1 MARFPIYLPAHLL
14 IYWSEQVTVICPI
27 ESKYPTHADPSR
39 ITVSS
44 LRQQISQELHN
55 RPSPQVN
62 APTSIA
68 HMAVRLTEKQRD
80 QEYQQLYSLCERYNV
95 NPPSIEASCYYQDF
109 GGFELRWE
117 RHLEFSSYSFIRKG
131 LGKQLFDGY
140 AIEYVPQE
148 WFDNI
153 VGELVSAVNLVISQD
168 KLLEQELYHAFEGH
182 QVLGSNVADN
192 RAKVYASFRLH
203 SDGFGRIIIQSNMLN
218 SYQAGRLIQRMLEI
232 ETYQMMALLSLP
244 MARSLSPKVAKME
257 LDLVEINQK
266 MAGFC
271 KGNDSG
277 MLDELSYLAG
287 KTEQLI
293 SDISYRFSA
302 TNAYYELVCSR
313 LEQLKETDIEGI
325 ERINEF
331 VTRRLSPGIRTCQ
344 ALSIRLEKLTLRIA
358 RASSLLRTRV
368 DLTIEQQNQQLLSAI
383 NQRGEVQLRLQQM
396 VEGVS
401 IAAMAYYLIGLLDYM
416 LDAVNLSGFHLNKIL
431 IKGFAAPIILCLTW
445 LLLRFAMSY
454 IKKIPVKVSK

>member
-1 MARFPIYLPAHLL
+1 M
-14 IYWSEQVTVICPI
+14 TVICPT
-27 ESKYPTHADPSR
+27 ESNYPTHADLPR

-55 RPSPQVN
+55 RPSPQVSV
-62 APTSIA
+62 PTSIA
-68 HMAVRLTEKQRD
+68 HMAVRLTEKQRE

-95 NPPSIEASCYYQDF
+95 NPPCIEASCYYQDF

-140 AIEYVPQE
+140 SIEYVPQE

-153 VGELVSAVNLVISQD
+153 VGELVSAVNLVIIPEKLPEQD
-168 KLLEQELYHAFEGH
+168 LYHAFEGH

-192 RAKVYASFRLH
+192 RANVYASFRLH

-218 SYQAGRLIQRMLEI
+218 RCQAGRLIQRMLEI

-244 MARSLSPKVAKME
+244 IARSLSPKVTKME
-257 LDLVEINQK
+257 LDLVDINQK

-271 KGNDSG
+271 EKNDSE
-277 MLDELSYLAG
+277 MLDKLSDLAG

-344 ALSIRLEKLTLRIA
+344 ALSIRLEGLTLRIA

-383 NQRGEVQLRLQQM
+383 NQRGKVQLRLQQM

-416 LDAVNLSGFHLNKIL
+416 LDAVNISGFDLNKIL
-431 IKGFAAPIILCLTW
+431 VKGFAVPMILCLTW
-445 LLLRFAMSY
+445 LLLRFAMRH
-454 IKKIPVKVSK
+454 IKRPAVKVSK

>member
-1 MARFPIYLPAHLL
+1 
-14 IYWSEQVTVICPI
+14 
-27 ESKYPTHADPSR
+27 
-39 ITVSS
+39 
-44 LRQQISQELHN
+44 
-55 RPSPQVN
+55 
-62 APTSIA
+62 
-68 HMAVRLTEKQRD
+68 MAVRLTEQQRE
-80 QEYQQLYSLCERYNV
+80 QEYQQLCSLCQRYSV

-117 RHLEFSSYSFIRKG
+117 RHLEFSSYSFTRKG
-131 LGKQLFDGY
+131 LGQQLFDGY

-153 VGELVSAVNLVISQD
+153 VGELISAVNLIVSQD
-168 KLLEQELYHAFEGH
+168 EIPEKALYHAFEGH
-182 QVLGSNVADN
+182 QVLGSNVANN
-192 RAKVYASFRLH
+192 RANVYASFRIH
-203 SDGFGRIIIQSNMLN
+203 SDGFGRIIIQSNLLN

-244 MARSLSPKVAKME
+244 IARSLSPKVAKME
-257 LDLVEINQK
+257 CDLVEINQI
-266 MAGFC
+266 MASAG
-271 KGNDSG
+271 KQNDSD
-277 MLDELSYLAG
+277 MLDRLSDLAG
-287 KTEQLI
+287 QTEQLI
-293 SDISYRFSA
+293 ADISYRFSA
-302 TNAYYELVCSR
+302 TNAYYDLVCSR

-344 ALSIRLEKLTLRIA
+344 ALSIRLEGLTRRIA

-401 IAAMAYYLIGLLDYM
+401 IAAMAYYLMGLLDYI
-416 LDAVNLSGFHLNKIL
+416 LDAVNVAGFELNKVL
-431 IKGFAAPIILCLTW
+431 VKGFAVPIILCLTW
-445 LLLRFAMSY
+445 FLLRLAIGY
-454 IKKIPVKVSK
+454 IKKPPVNVLE

>member
-1 MARFPIYLPAHLL
+1 MTI
-14 IYWSEQVTVICPI
+14 ISDT
-27 ESKYPTHADPSR
+27 ESKTLETNQTNSERPR
-39 ITVSS
+39 INVSS

-55 RPSPQVN
+55 RPSPQVHV
-62 APTSIA
+62 PTSIT
-68 HMAVRLTEKQRD
+68 HMAVRLTEKERHL
-80 QEYQQLYSLCERYNV
+80 EYQQLVFLCQRYSV

-131 LGKQLFDGY
+131 KGTNLFDGY
-140 AIEYVPQE
+140 AIAYVPQE

-153 VGELVSAVNLVISQD
+153 VGELVSAVNLVISEEKQS
-168 KLLEQELYHAFEGH
+168 EQALYDAFEGH
-182 QVLGSNVADN
+182 QILGSEVADN
-192 RAKVYASFRLH
+192 KANVYASFRIH
-203 SDGFGRIIIQSNMLN
+203 SDGFGRIIIQSNKLN

-232 ETYQMMALLSLP
+232 QTYQMMSLLSLP
-244 MARSLSPKVAKME
+244 IARSLSPKVAKME
-257 LDLVEINQK
+257 HELVEINQQ
-266 MAGFC
+266 MAVTGE
-271 KGNDSG
+271 KNDSE
-277 MLDELSYLAG
+277 MLDKLSDLAG

-313 LEQLKETDIEGI
+313 LEQLHEVDIEGV

-344 ALSIRLEKLTLRIA
+344 ALSVRLEDLTRRIA

-368 DLTIEQQNQQLLSAI
+368 DLTIEQQNQQLLTAI

-401 IAAMAYYLIGLLDYM
+401 IAAMAYYLMGLLDYI
-416 LDAVNLSGFHLNKIL
+416 LDAINISGFHLNKTL
-431 IKGFAAPIILCLTW
+431 VKGIAVPIVLCVTW
-445 LLLRFAMSY
+445 FLLRLAISY
-454 IKKIPVKVSK
+454 IKKPRKE

>member
-1 MARFPIYLPAHLL
+1 
-14 IYWSEQVTVICPI
+14 
-27 ESKYPTHADPSR
+27 
-39 ITVSS
+39 
-44 LRQQISQELHN
+44 
-55 RPSPQVN
+55 
-62 APTSIA
+62 
-68 HMAVRLTEKQRD
+68 MAVRLTEKQRE
-80 QEYQQLYSLCERYNV
+80 QEYQQLYSLCERYSV

-168 KLLEQELYHAFEGH
+168 KLPEQELYHAFEGH

-218 SYQAGRLIQRMLEI
+218 SYQAGRLIQRILEI

-271 KGNDSG
+271 KGNDSE

-344 ALSIRLEKLTLRIA
+344 ALSIRLEELTLRIA

-431 IKGFAAPIILCLTW
+431 IKGFAVPIILCLTW

-454 IKKIPVKVSK
+454 IKKPSVKVSK

>member
-1 MARFPIYLPAHLL
+1 MTF
-14 IYWSEQVTVICPI
+14 ICTT
-27 ESKYPTHADPSR
+27 ESSTSATSSR
-39 ITVSS
+39 DGERPRISVSS

-55 RPSPQVN
+55 RPSPQVQV
-62 APTSIA
+62 PTSIT
-68 HMAVRLTEKQRD
+68 HMAVRLTEKERY
-80 QEYQQLYSLCERYNV
+80 QEYLQLVSLCQRYSV

-131 LGKQLFDGY
+131 LGQSLFDGY
-140 AIEYVPQE
+140 AIAYVPQE

-153 VGELVSAVNLVISQD
+153 VGELVSAVNLVISEET
-168 KLLEQELYHAFEGH
+168 LPEQALYNAFEGH
-182 QVLGSNVADN
+182 QVLGSKVADN
-192 RAKVYASFRLH
+192 RANVYASFRIH
-203 SDGFGRIIIQSNMLN
+203 SDGFGRIIIQSHMLN

-232 ETYQMMALLSLP
+232 QTYQMMSLLSLP
-244 MARSLSPKVAKME
+244 IARSLSPKVAKME
-257 LDLVEINQK
+257 HDLVEINQK
-266 MAGFC
+266 MAGV
-271 KGNDSG
+271 GEINDSE
-277 MLDELSYLAG
+277 MLDKLSDLAG

-293 SDISYRFSA
+293 ADISYRFSA

-313 LEQLKETDIEGI
+313 LEQLKEVDIEGI

-344 ALSIRLEKLTLRIA
+344 ALSVRLEGLTRRIA

-401 IAAMAYYLIGLLDYM
+401 IAAMAYYLMGLLDYM
-416 LDAVNLSGFHLNKIL
+416 LDAVNISGFHLNKIL
-431 IKGFAAPIILCLTW
+431 VKGFAVPIILCLTW
-445 LLLRFAMSY
+445 LLLRLAIGY
-454 IKKIPVKVSK
+454 IKKSPVKVLK

>member
-1 MARFPIYLPAHLL
+1 M
-14 IYWSEQVTVICPI
+14 TVICPI
-27 ESKYPTHADPSR
+27 ESKYPTQADLLR

-62 APTSIA
+62 VPTSIA

-168 KLLEQELYHAFEGH
+168 KLSEQELYHAFEGH

-192 RAKVYASFRLH
+192 RANVYASFRLH

-218 SYQAGRLIQRMLEI
+218 SYQAGRLIQRVLEI

-244 MARSLSPKVAKME
+244 MARSLSPKVTKME

-271 KGNDSG
+271 DKNDSE

-313 LEQLKETDIEGI
+313 LEQLRETDIEGI

-344 ALSIRLEKLTLRIA
+344 ALSIRLEGLTLRIA

-416 LDAVNLSGFHLNKIL
+416 LDAVNISGIHLNKIL
-431 IKGFAAPIILCLTW
+431 IKGFAVPIILCLTW

-454 IKKIPVKVSK
+454 IKKPPVKVSK

>member
-1 MARFPIYLPAHLL
+1 MTTF
-14 IYWSEQVTVICPI
+14 CPT
-27 ESKYPTHADPSR
+27 ESNSSANKTRTR
-39 ITVSS
+39 ITVSP

-55 RPSPQVN
+55 RPSAEVSV
-62 APTSIA
+62 PTSIT
-68 HMAVRLTEKQRD
+68 HLAVRLTEPQRE
-80 QEYQQLYSLCERYNV
+80 QEYLKLVSLCSRYCV
-95 NPPSIEASCYYQDF
+95 NPPSTEASCYYQDF

-131 LGKQLFDGY
+131 LGQQLFEGY

-153 VGELVSAVNLVISQD
+153 VGELVSAVNLVITQE
-168 KLLEQELYHAFEGH
+168 KLQETALNHAFEGH
-182 QVLGSNVADN
+182 QILGSNVADN
-192 RAKVYASFRLH
+192 RANVYASFRLH

-218 SYQAGRLIQRMLEI
+218 NFQAGRLIQRMLEI

-244 MARSLSPKVAKME
+244 IARSLSDKVAKME
-257 LDLVEINQK
+257 HDLVEINQV
-266 MAGFC
+266 MASSAEQ
-271 KGNDSG
+271 NDSE
-277 MLDELSYLAG
+277 MLDKLSNLAG

-293 SDISYRFSA
+293 ADISYRFSA
-302 TNAYYELVCSR
+302 TNAYYELVCAR
-313 LEQLKETDIEGI
+313 LEQLKETDIEGV

-344 ALSIRLEKLTLRIA
+344 ALSVRLEALTRRIA

-368 DLTIEQQNQQLLSAI
+368 DLIIEQQNQQLLSAI

-401 IAAMAYYLIGLLDYM
+401 IAAMAYYLMGLLDYI
-416 LDAVNLSGFHLNKIL
+416 LDAMNISGFHLNKVL
-431 IKGFAAPIILCLTW
+431 IKGIAVPIILVLTW
-445 LLLRFAMSY
+445 VLLRLVIGY
-454 IKKIPVKVSK
+454 IKQPPASNKK